1 MQAFINEYINVLKSL
16 MDKLDKRLIEKAIDL
31 IFEAYK
37 NDKQL
42 FIMGNGGSATTA
54 MHFACDIGKGTIVE
68 GKKRFRVISLN
79 DNIALIT
86 AVSNDYGYEHV
97 FSEQLKNL
105 VNEKDI
111 IIAISAS
118 GNSPNLINAIDYAK
132 QKGAIT
138 ISLVGFD
145 GGILKQ
151 TSDLCIHIENSIYG
165 QIEDIHLSL
174 CHIISQAVKEKNEF
188 EILRDKS

>member
-1 MQAFINEYINVLKSL
+1 MQAFITEYIDIVKSL

-37 NDKQL
+37 SDKQL
-42 FIMGNGGSATTA
+42 FIMGNGGSASTA
-54 MHFACDIGKGTIVE
+54 MHFACDIGKGTIIE

-86 AVSNDYGYEHV
+86 AISNDYGYEHV

-111 IIAISAS
+111 IVAISAS
-118 GNSPNLINAIDYAK
+118 GNSPNLLNAVDYAK
-132 QKGAIT
+132 QKGAFT
-138 ISLVGFD
+138 ISFVGFD
-145 GGILKQ
+145 GGNLKQ
-151 TSDLCIHIENSIYG
+151 KSDLCIHIENYNYG
-165 QIEDIHLSL
+165 KIEDIHLFL
-174 CHIISQAVKEKNEF
+174 CHIISHAIKGKIEDNVF
-188 EILRDKS
+188 